1 MPEGKRSVLTLIFM
15 TEICPS
21 GESTQPTK
29 EPDYS
34 QGSDDPLKDG
44 KLRTDM
50 TTLPVFPLTR
60 AWIDRR
66 SVVRGREV
74 SSIPSLCL
82 FLRQGLK

>member
-1 MPEGKRSVLTLIFM
+1 M

-60 AWIDRR
+60 AWIDRT

-74 SSIPSLCL
+74 SSNPISLL
-82 FLRQGLK
+82 IFKTRSQVAQAGIELHL